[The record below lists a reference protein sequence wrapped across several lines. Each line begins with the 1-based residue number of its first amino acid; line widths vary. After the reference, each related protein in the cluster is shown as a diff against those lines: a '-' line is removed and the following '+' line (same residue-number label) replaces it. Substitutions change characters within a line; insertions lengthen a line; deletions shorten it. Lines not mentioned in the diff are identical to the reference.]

1 MKSSKLV
8 KKIRIGLLS
17 IAMMVTLSSMM
28 ISCYSLKGITIPP
41 TTDSFF
47 VEDFTIKSAVF
58 APGDLDQV
66 FAETLRSK
74 VRNES
79 RLVYDTKNPDIEFL
93 GEITKYRTTSEAPI
107 EGRLSA
113 LNRLEIAVK
122 VTYVNNTEEDDT
134 WVQTFSFF
142 ENYDGNVDLSTVEDE
157 LIESIL
163 SQLTEDIFNKAFTNW

>member
-1 MKSSKLV
+1 MTRLKKTIPLAYQCLLMAVLV
-8 KKIRIGLLS
+8 
-17 IAMMVTLSSMM
+17 IAMM
-28 ISCYSLKGITIPP
+28 SCYSMKGITIPP
-41 TTDSFF
+41 ATERFY
-47 VEDFTIKSAVF
+47 VEDFTIKNSVY

-66 FAETLRSK
+66 FAEALREK

-79 RLVYDTKNPDIEFL
+79 RLVYNTKSPDIEFL

-113 LNRLEIAVK
+113 LNRLEIAVN
-122 VTYVNNTEEDDT
+122 VTYVNNTDEQDT
-134 WVQTFSFF
+134 WTQTFSFF
-142 ENYDGNVDLSTVEDE
+142 ENYDGNVDLSSVEEE